1 MSSSRTFNLVI
12 DIADDFG
19 ERENLIARPGNFD
32 ESIHRNRL
40 RAEIV
45 LDDDSVFIEFGYGL
59 IGIS

>member
-1 MSSSRTFNLVI
+1 MSSSRTSNLVI

-19 ERENLIARPGNFD
+19 ERENLIARPDNFD

-45 LDDDSVFIEFGYGL
+45 LDDDSVLIEFGYSY